1 MAELID
7 VITYLC
13 TRYPNK
19 HDLSTARLTKL
30 TYLADWKSAL
40 ERDEQMTSIQWV
52 FDQFGPFVYDV
63 KDAAVADPAFLV
75 EDTMN
80 MYGAPKTVIKLVRDR
95 AYPSL
100 SNEEQDILDWVVET
114 SSKMTWNAFIRLI
127 YSTYPIMSQD
137 RGIKL
142 DLVELAHEYR
152 SEEFAEL

>member
-1 MAELID
+1 
-7 VITYLC
+7 
-13 TRYPNK
+13 
-19 HDLSTARLTKL
+19 
-30 TYLADWKSAL
+30 
-40 ERDEQMTSIQWV
+40 MTSIQWV

-63 KDAAVADPAFLV
+63 KDAAVADPAFVV
-75 EDTMN
+75 EDTIN
-80 MYGAPKTVIKLVRDR
+80 MYGAHKTVIKLVRDR

-114 SSKMTWNAFIRLI
+114 SSKMTWNAFIRLV